1 MSKPVIV
8 VHYHELWLKGRN
20 RRFFLGKLFTAL
32 RQSLQ
37 GIPVERIEQPGD
49 RFLVRLGEGASL
61 EEAIGRIERVLG
73 VANYA
78 VARPVERDMEALCR
92 EAWEEMKPLDFATF
106 AVRAKRSD
114 KEFPHST
121 MEIESTVGRYLLD
134 KLRAEGRGVR
144 VRLNDPEVTCHVEI
158 TPGPLLVYARK
169 IPGPGGLPANTA
181 GRITC
186 LLSGGYDSA
195 VAAYHMM
202 KRGAHLSFV
211 HFYGTG
217 AQPGESS
224 LHVAS
229 ALARTLVPYQFRAK
243 LYRVPFEAIQREI
256 VRYAPETM
264 RVLLYRRMMLRIA
277 EVLARRDRALALL
290 TGDSLGQ
297 VASQT
302 LRNLVAVDAAARMPV
317 FRPLI
322 GTDKMDILATA
333 RKIGTYDISS
343 EPFHDCCP
351 VFMPRN
357 PALSARPEELDEAE
371 AKLDVPALIKMGIRE
386 TTLEKLSYVGGRVE
400 AAEPVPLL
408 SDRHEKQQQTAIA

>member
-20 RRFFLGKLFTAL
+20 RRFFLGKLFVAL

-37 GIPVERIEQPGD
+37 GIPVDRIEQPGD
-49 RFLVRLGEGASL
+49 RFLVRLGDGASL
-61 EEAIGRIERVLG
+61 EDAIKRIERVFG

-92 EAWEEMKPLDFATF
+92 EAWEEMQPLDFATF

-134 KLRAEGRGVR
+134 KLHAEGRGVR
-144 VRLNDPEVTCHVEI
+144 VRLKDPEVTCYAEI

-264 RVLLYRRMMLRIA
+264 RVLLYRRMMLRIS
-277 EVLARRDRALALL
+277 ELIARRNRSLALL

-322 GTDKMDILATA
+322 GTDKVDILATA

-351 VFMPRN
+351 VFTPRN

-386 TTLEKLSYVGGRVE
+386 TTLERLSYVGGRVE
-400 AAEPVPLL
+400 SAEPVPLL